1 MWTQVILWVVTSLIS
16 YALQP
21 KPQKPQAATL
31 GDFSV
36 PTAEEG
42 RHIPVLFGTRDISGP
57 NVVWYGDLYTRA
69 VKAKSG
75 KK

>member
-1 MWTQVILWVVTSLIS
+1 MWQQVLVWVVTSLIS

-21 KPQKPQAATL
+21 KPSTPKAAGL
-31 GDFSV
+31 EDISA

-42 RHIPVLFGTRDISGP
+42 GEIPVLFGTRDISGP
-57 NVVWYGDLYTRA
+57 NVVWYGDLYVNP
-69 VKAKSG
+69 VKKKGG